1 MKRVLLVLFIA
12 GAFSVP
18 VLAHH
23 SFAATYFTDKTVSV
37 EGTLVQLSFRN
48 PHSFVHIEAP
58 DSTGAMRRW
67 AVEWGAI
74 NSLQG
79 QGVNRETFKAGDKI
93 VITGNPGRNPT
104 DYRIRMQSI
113 KRLSDGVTWGGR
125 PGETVD

>member
-1 MKRVLLVLFIA
+1 MKRVLLVLLIV
-12 GAFSVP
+12 GALSVP
-18 VLAHH
+18 AFAHH

-58 DSTGAMRRW
+58 DSTGNMRRW

-93 VITGNPGRNPT
+93 VITGNPGRNAS
-104 DYRIRMQSI
+104 DYRIRMLTI

-125 PGETVD
+125 EGQTVD